1 MVGLEDFLIQFEKPE
16 KIYSP
21 GDDIS
26 GQLVIDLRER
36 EKFDRIKVDKYYSW
50 KQGQDVLELR
60 KIVFSMF
67 ECFNITFW
75 FTMQCNVL
83 KWRFI
88 MSLWR
93 HWVAYCL
100 THSLNDHGVL
110 FLELLSQLKK
120 TSRNAKLNSGLIV
133 NSLNEAES
141 GWCYHHYH

>member
-60 KIVFSMF
+60 KFVFSKF
-67 ECFNITFW
+67 ECFNIAFR
-75 FTMQCNVL
+75 FTMQCIEMMIYDV
-83 KWRFI
+83 I
-88 MSLWR
+88 MTSLSSI
-93 HWVAYCL
+93 L
-100 THSLNDHGVL
+100 SHSLT
-110 FLELLSQLKK
+110 Q
-120 TSRNAKLNSGLIV
+120 
-133 NSLNEAES
+133 
-141 GWCYHHYH
+141 